1 MRSLTAIGVV
11 SLFAFAASW
20 AQAATITGTVT
31 GPDGTP
37 FRGAFVQARHAGLK
51 MTVSVLSDNQGI
63 YVVENLPAGD
73 YRLQIRAIGY
83 KADPKSGITLMADQ
97 NLSWDFKLASTPVR
111 WSDIS
116 IAQGLLLLPDDRGKK
131 TLFEN
136 CLSCHGFQQKMA
148 SVVRDEDGWRDRV
161 QFMREAM
168 RSSLADRQGFS
179 DQQADDV
186 VYYLNHWFGEQSEL
200 PKSPTD
206 VPGYK
211 DTVVNF
217 SDEAL
222 KIVYVDYEMP
232 GPNRFPWASNGDKDG
247 LRWTPEYGQANKIA
261 RLNPATGEIKE
272 FPVPNMGPALIHSA
286 VPNDKDGSV
295 WITEAGAKK
304 LGRWDPKTQQISEFQ
319 DDWRKHT
326 IRVHPDGSIW
336 STGGLTRFDP
346 KTQTFTHIKEV
357 PTAYGIALDKEGNV
371 WTTEMTKTGSLDKI
385 DPVTLK
391 VTKFIP
397 PNRDRP
403 RRIQID
409 SDDIVWFCEYSDGR
423 IGRFDSK
430 TEMFKEYQLPSPL
443 TKPYALGIAPDH
455 SIWYSGEWRDVIGKL
470 DPDTGKVTEYPMPY
484 SDNGMRDFFLDK
496 DGHIWYG
503 SPPNNRIGYFYI
515 SNRQRNADAR

>member
-1 MRSLTAIGVV
+1 MRSLANFGALSCV
-11 SLFAFAASW
+11 LFATSL

-51 MTVSVLSDNQGI
+51 MTVSVLSDNQGKYI
-63 YVVENLPAGD
+63 VENLPAGD
-73 YRLQIRAIGY
+73 YRLQIRAVGY
-83 KADPKSGITLMADQ
+83 KADTKSGVALTADQ
-97 NLSWDFKLASTPVR
+97 NASYDFALQNGTVR

-116 IAQGLLLLPDDRGKK
+116 IAQGLQLLPNDRGKQ
-131 TLFEN
+131 TLFDN
-136 CLSCHGFQQKMA
+136 CFSCHGFQSRMA

-161 QFMREAM
+161 NFMREAM

-186 VYYLNHWFGEQSEL
+186 VYYLNHNFGEQSDL
-200 PKSPTD
+200 AKSPAD
-206 VPGYK
+206 LPDYK
-211 DTVVNF
+211 NTLVNF

-222 KIVYVDYEMP
+222 KIVYVDFEMP
-232 GPNRFPWASNGDKDG
+232 GPNRFPWTSNGDKDG
-247 LRWTPEYGQANKIA
+247 MRWTPEYGQANKVM
-261 RLNPATGEIKE
+261 RLNPQTGEMKE
-272 FPVPNMGPALIHSA
+272 FPVPNLGPALIHSA
-286 VPNDKDGSV
+286 VPDQDGSV

-304 LGRWDPKTQQISEFQ
+304 LGRWDPKTQQITEFQ

-326 IRVHPDGSIW
+326 IRIHPDGSIW

-371 WTTEMTKTGSLDKI
+371 WTTEMTKTGFLDKV
-385 DPVTLK
+385 DPKTLQ
-391 VTKFIP
+391 VTKYIP

-403 RRIQID
+403 RRIQVD
-409 SDDIVWFCEYSDGR
+409 SDDIVWFAEYTDGK
-423 IGRFDSK
+423 IGRFDPKSE
-430 TEMFKEYQLPSPL
+430 TFKEYPLPSPL

-455 SIWYSGEWRDVIGKL
+455 SLWYSGEWRDVIGRL

-496 DGHIWYG
+496 DNHMWYG
-503 SPPNNRIGYFYI
+503 SPPNNRVGYFYL
-515 SNRQRNADAR
+515 STRQHNADAR

>member
-1 MRSLTAIGVV
+1 
-11 SLFAFAASW
+11 
-20 AQAATITGTVT
+20 
-31 GPDGTP
+31 
-37 FRGAFVQARHAGLK
+37 
-51 MTVSVLSDNQGI
+51 
-63 YVVENLPAGD
+63 
-73 YRLQIRAIGY
+73 
-83 KADPKSGITLMADQ
+83 
-97 NLSWDFKLASTPVR
+97 
-111 WSDIS
+111 
-116 IAQGLLLLPDDRGKK
+116 
-131 TLFEN
+131 
-136 CLSCHGFQQKMA
+136 MA

-206 VPGYK
+206 VAGYN

-222 KIVYVDYEMP
+222 RIVYVDYEMP
-232 GPNRFPWASNGDKDG
+232 GPNRFPWTSNGDKDG

-286 VPNDKDGSV
+286 VPNDQDGSV

-304 LGRWDPKTQQISEFQ
+304 LGRWDPKTQQITEFQ

-326 IRVHPDGSIW
+326 IRIHPDGSIW

-357 PTAYGIALDKEGNV
+357 PTAYGIALDKQGNV
-371 WTTEMTKTGSLDKI
+371 WTTEMTKIGTLDKI

-391 VTKFIP
+391 VTKYIP

-403 RRIQID
+403 RRVQID
-409 SDDIVWFCEYSDGR
+409 SDDVVWFCEYTDGR
-423 IGRFDSK
+423 IGRFDPK
-430 TEMFKEYQLPSPL
+430 TEMFKEYQLPSSL

-470 DPDTGKVTEYPMPY
+470 DPDGGKVTEYPMPY

-515 SNRQRNADAR
+515 STRQRSADAH